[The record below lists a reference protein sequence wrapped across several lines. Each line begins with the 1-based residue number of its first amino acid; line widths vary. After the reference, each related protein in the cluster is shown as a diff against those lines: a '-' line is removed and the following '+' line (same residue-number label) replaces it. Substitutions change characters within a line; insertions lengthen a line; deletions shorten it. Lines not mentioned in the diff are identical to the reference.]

1 MLYCCVYVLYQM
13 ITFHCST
20 SFRSRAHGLWVQHTG
35 VVYIVHVQTFENP
48 VKPPWRWLG
57 GWLQP
62 RLYSVPS
69 NVNFPL
75 EMRPATLPTELPR

>member
-1 MLYCCVYVLYQM
+1 MYICIKSDGSFQYSKQFSGTEETKLVLLPHQC
-13 ITFHCST
+13 II
-20 SFRSRAHGLWVQHTG
+20 VQSVLTL
-35 VVYIVHVQTFENP
+35 ENP

-62 RLYSVPS
+62 KTYSVLS
-69 NVNFPL
+69 NVNFAL